1 MKKLYQYTMIL
12 LAGVLGACSSLE
24 VSEPYTENFPAGF
37 TAQTYMQLHPILRKL
52 QIKDYVEMR
61 NSLVKDSVTK
71 AGGDYAALKAS
82 DDALFAA
89 SPTIV
94 QICSDPYMGGYPL
107 DTCANAAA
115 NATIMKDL
123 AELNFVGVNDDFTAL
138 SQVPVDEVAI
148 SQQYIVFGQSHGWAY
163 RFCDATELANMTRDQ
178 VTVIVANQPGLPPG
192 CQVID
197 PEATR
202 AQCRIID
209 LQATRVD
216 DSKKFV
222 ADPGFYCMDPAT
234 GALHQVNQ

>member
-24 VSEPYTENFPAGF
+24 VSDPYTDSFPAGF
-37 TAQTYMQLHPILRKL
+37 TAQAYMQLHPILRKL
-52 QIKDYVEMR
+52 QIKDYVEMK

-89 SPTIV
+89 SPALA
-94 QICSDPYMGGYPL
+94 QICSDPFMGGYPL
-107 DTCANAAA
+107 EACANAAA
-115 NATIMKDL
+115 DATIMKDL
-123 AELNFVGVNDDFTAL
+123 ADFNFVGVADDFAAL